1 MKATTQQV
9 LEFDQIKEGVVL
21 LKNKSLRGVLMIS
34 SLNFALKAEEERR
47 SIIFQFQSFLNS
59 LDFPLEM
66 AVQSRKLNISSYLEK
81 LQKIEEKESNKLL
94 KTQIKEYSNFIR
106 KIIKGNS
113 IMAKTFYVIVPF
125 HLGELRRKPEK
136 EKDESQKVYKQK
148 RFQRS
153 RSQLMQRMQFVASG
167 LKRCGLSCQ
176 PLSTA
181 ELIELFWGLY
191 HPEKAEIGYYPNIPS
206 SLIK

>member
-1 MKATTQQV
+1 MTATTQQA
-9 LEFDQIKEGVVL
+9 LEFDQIKEGVVI

-34 SLNFALKAEEERR
+34 SLNFALKAEQERR
-47 SIIFQFQSFLNS
+47 SIIFQFQSFLNT

-66 AVQSRKLNISSYLEK
+66 AVQSRKLNISSYLKKLKNLEDKEK
-81 LQKIEEKESNKLL
+81 NQLL
-94 KTQIKEYSNFIR
+94 KTQIREYSSFIR

-113 IMAKTFYVIVPF
+113 IMSKTFYVVVPF
-125 HLGELRRKPEK
+125 HPNELRRAPQRKKDDDDKIYK
-136 EKDESQKVYKQK
+136 EK

-153 RSQLMQRMQFVASG
+153 RSQLLQRMQFLASG

-176 PLSTA
+176 SLSTA

-191 HPEKAEIGYYPNIPS
+191 HPEKSEIGYYPNIPS
-206 SLIK
+206 NLIK